1 LRLGA
6 LATTGQHDAPGYNT
20 LIGLSKL
27 EIEQTE
33 LEIHQ
38 RRLELDEQERLELV
52 VRLEELE
59 RLEKARK
66 DEARWPA

>member
-1 LRLGA
+1 MLR
-6 LATTGQHDAPGYNT
+6 GYNT

>member
-1 LRLGA
+1 MLR
-6 LATTGQHDAPGYNT
+6 GYNT

-27 EIEQTE
+27 EIEQAE

>member
-1 LRLGA
+1 MLR
-6 LATTGQHDAPGYNT
+6 GYNT

-27 EIEQTE
+27 EIEQAE

-52 VRLEELE
+52 VRLEELK

>member
-1 LRLGA
+1 MPR
-6 LATTGQHDAPGYNT
+6 GYNT

-27 EIEQTE
+27 EIEQAE